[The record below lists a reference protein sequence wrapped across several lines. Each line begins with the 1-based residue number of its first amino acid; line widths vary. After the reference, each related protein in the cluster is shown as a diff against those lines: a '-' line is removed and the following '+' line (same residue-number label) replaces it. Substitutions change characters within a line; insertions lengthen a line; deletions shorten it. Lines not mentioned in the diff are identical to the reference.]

1 MKHRLICLHN
11 GAPHAIADEKQ
22 EDPLVLRN
30 FIQGHLASR
39 LMSRG
44 DLRFPIWFFWLYD
57 DPKELEKAKRSFS
70 VPMAE
75 MQTTIEDI
83 ADRENYSLGQG
94 KLRTTWDLGKN
105 RTRSLCFLIFRS
117 R

>member
-57 DPKELEKAKRSFS
+57 DPKELERYIINIYKTLLTRGIRGTYVYIVDKGLRDYIKS
-70 VPMAE
+70 
-75 MQTTIEDI
+75 
-83 ADRENYSLGQG
+83 
-94 KLRTTWDLGKN
+94 KLL
-105 RTRSLCFLIFRS
+105 
-117 R
+117 